1 MAFLSFIAN
10 CANFIASVHGSG
22 SPGPFEKT
30 IPEAPRVL
38 ISANFVPEPTIL
50 TLQPSPIKVLTIF
63 RLTPRS

>member
-1 MAFLSFIAN
+1 MAFCPLSPIR
-10 CANFIASVHGSG
+10 ANFIASVHGSG

-38 ISANFVPEPTIL
+38 ISANFVPEPTIF
-50 TLQPSPIKVLTIF
+50 TLQPNPVRVLTIF